1 MCLHDT
7 RVALTHISVIPS
19 DLQKILSH
27 LDACCHSLGF
37 TIRPV
42 KCFFFFWFLMVGRL
56 LKRLSLL
63 LVVVV
68 HPAYTWASYSFS
80 RIYNW
85 SPLTTPVN
93 SLVRAFWSS
102 LPLSSGLIKLRFVVN
117 TRYGFIIIPSLHFKL
132 AVNPI
137 FFFYH
142 QEGQFFSNKV
152 YKSLARPLALT
163 TVAVLHYPAVL
174 NIPFLESFTLLQ
186 PNYLTCL
193 R

>member
-1 MCLHDT
+1 MVACVCMIQELHWLIFQWFPPT
-7 RVALTHISVIPS
+7 IKKFCHTWTHVVTVWALLS
-19 DLQKILSH
+19 DLLN
-27 LDACCHSLGF
+27 
-37 TIRPV
+37 V
-42 KCFFFFWFLMVGRL
+42 FFFWFLMVGRL

-132 AVNPI
+132 DVNPI
-137 FFFYH
+137 F
-142 QEGQFFSNKV
+142 SSIIKKANSLVTKCIKV
-152 YKSLARPLALT
+152 WLGLSLWLQWQ
-163 TVAVLHYPAVL
+163 YY
-174 NIPFLESFTLLQ
+174 ITL
-186 PNYLTCL
+186 
-193 R
+193 RF

>member
-19 DLQKILSH
+19 DHQKILSD

-137 FFFYH
+137 F
-142 QEGQFFSNKV
+142 SSIIKKANSLVTKCIKV
-152 YKSLARPLALT
+152 WLGLSLWLQWQ
-163 TVAVLHYPAVL
+163 YY
-174 NIPFLESFTLLQ
+174 ITL
-186 PNYLTCL
+186 
-193 R
+193 RF